1 MTSRRRRAES
11 VGVAIRAIIWDL
23 DGVVVNSMEF
33 HYAAFREVLAERD
46 RELSREEYFDTLI
59 GLRND
64 DILRRLLGELSLEEI
79 ERLNAAKEESFRR
92 RIADK
97 AKALPG
103 AAELVRRARQAQ
115 LRQAVVS
122 STARE
127 NIGLILDSLKLTGAF
142 DAVVGQEDATRGKPD
157 PQGFQIAA
165 ERLGVARAE
174 CIVIEDAP
182 EGIAAGKAA
191 GMRCIGVTTTRAPE
205 RLSQADLVVGTLE
218 DKRVWEM
225 LSAGDSG

>member
-1 MTSRRRRAES
+1 
-11 VGVAIRAIIWDL
+11 VAIRAIIWDL

-165 ERLGVARAE
+165 ERLGVAPAE